1 MFQMMVKISRPEKG
15 TVLRSGKNTIGAG
28 MIYSDKVEVNGWIDG
43 LACHKLAPSE
53 QVPNGLWMAF
63 TVKLF
68 RNSVR
73 SLFQPLF
80 HTV

>member
-1 MFQMMVKISRPEKG
+1 MFQIIVKISRPERG
-15 TVLRSGKNTIGAG
+15 RLCDLEDNTIDAR
-28 MIYSDKVEVNGWIDG
+28 MIYSDKSEVNGWVDD